1 MREVTPLLHFMKME
15 GDDLD
20 DCDVVRP
27 KPVQS
32 SSPVLR
38 NLDDGLGLTFA
49 DEISSTEVNGV
60 CYNDAGSC
68 ENALLESDISAK
80 DIVEDDNF
88 DGGSDKCSYLCDDDE
103 FLRAER
109 FNVDAFMEDFVLD
122 SIAVQFHADV
132 FLVQFVCHVFFPLA
146 YVLINYK
153 GQGFEITRD
162 VLVQPRFYINI
173 VTCLFVY
180 AMVISYF
187 MCPVEDQKPIS
198 GALWVP
204 LIFFIQH
211 RMTIGLKYA
220 SLSPTEYEKFQKT
233 TDVNQAYRYLTQM
246 QLLNGWATRSS
257 LLLQFELGCAAA
269 RLGAKI
275 NEISISI
282 ADPSTRA
289 TARND
294 FANWNALLQH
304 RSTVSLSAR
313 PAPELVRHD
322 DGSYTLSVY
331 DLCRAVIMKADVS
344 STQRM
349 KFLIYIFMVL
359 INAVPW
365 ANILADPDKFPHRS
379 VYLYVFLG
387 TNVLIMGLFGTV
399 AFLILYV
406 SVWDVSRQLH
416 MVSYLHRLIR
426 ITDLTLDSDFTFRKG
441 RDDVRAREH
450 IREKIDVILSVT
462 KPERSKSIAIRKSLS
477 AKPTVSFSSSRDPSP
492 RSDSST
498 RVYNSLGAN
507 IAKME
512 LNERSKADVRP
523 DSEFLLG
530 ENSARISARN
540 ASVSSREL
548 KLRFAEFGVKSMKE
562 GDGSH
567 IPQISFKSSENI
579 IGWTYARL
587 VVQNFGE
594 RFRYRVDTYTGTQSA

>member
-1 MREVTPLLHFMKME
+1 M
-15 GDDLD
+15 
-20 DCDVVRP
+20 
-27 KPVQS
+27 
-32 SSPVLR
+32 
-38 NLDDGLGLTFA
+38 TFA
-49 DEISSTEVNGV
+49 DEIGIVDEDEACDNESHVYDVISPEREVSTKDIDVDNID
-60 CYNDAGSC
+60 N
-68 ENALLESDISAK
+68 ESD
-80 DIVEDDNF
+80 N
-88 DGGSDKCSYLCDDDE
+88 CSELCDDGE
-103 FLRAER
+103 FLKAER
-109 FNVDAFMEDFVLD
+109 FNVDSFMEDFVLD
-122 SIAVQFHADV
+122 SIAVQFHANV
-132 FLVQFVCHVFFPLA
+132 FLVQFACHMFFPLA

-162 VLVQPRFYINI
+162 SLIQPRFYLNI
-173 VTCLFVY
+173 VVCLVLY
-180 AMVISYF
+180 VMVISYF
-187 MCPVEDQKPIS
+187 MCPVEDQRPIS

-233 TDVNQAYRYLTQM
+233 TDFNQAYRYLTQM
-246 QLLNGWATRSS
+246 QLLNGWASRGS

-275 NEISISI
+275 NEISITI
-282 ADPSTRA
+282 ANPSTSA
-289 TARND
+289 AARND
-294 FANWNALLQH
+294 FANWNALLLR

-331 DLCRAVIMKADVS
+331 DLSRAVIMKADVS

-349 KFLIYIFMVL
+349 KFLIYIFMIL

-441 RDDVRAREH
+441 RDDARAREH

-462 KPERSKSIAIRKSLS
+462 KPERSKSIAVRRSLS
-477 AKPTVSFSSSRDPSP
+477 AKPTVSFSSRDSSP
-492 RSDSST
+492 RGESSAGMDSSL
-498 RVYNSLGAN
+498 NDN
-507 IAKME
+507 IEKMKLKE
-512 LNERSKADVRP
+512 TMKADSRP
-523 DSEFLLG
+523 DSEFFLS
-530 ENSARISARN
+530 ENSVRMSARN

-567 IPQISFKSSENI
+567 IPQISFKCSENI

-594 RFRYRVDTYTGTQSA
+594 RFRYRVDTYTGTTGYIMCD